1 MPVPSAFQTMNLAA
15 WTPSKALAARVAK
28 RKPNYF
34 IYLNLWPFV
43 TVMIALLFLFMPL
56 TVVDVSGI
64 AIDRPPARNAS
75 PQAHARR
82 EDSMHLV
89 ITRDGKFF
97 FSSSGD
103 TNFTRIEIQELT
115 PLLRDAEKN
124 AVEKKLYLD
133 ADARCRYIDVELAVE
148 QFRAAGITNIVI
160 MTENPPHVSTTSP

>member
-1 MPVPSAFQTMNLAA
+1 MSLSAWSPT
-15 WTPSKALAARVAK
+15 KALAARAAK
-28 RKPNYF
+28 RKSNYYL
-34 IYLNLWPFV
+34 YLNLWPFV

-56 TVVDVSGI
+56 TVVDGGGI
-64 AIDRPPARNAS
+64 SIDRPPARNAS

-103 TNFTRIEIQELT
+103 TDFTRIEVQELT

-124 AVEKKLYLD
+124 TAEKKLYLD
-133 ADARCRYIDVELAVE
+133 ADARCRYIDVEIAVDRL
-148 QFRAAGITNIVI
+148 RAAGIANLVI
-160 MTENPPHVSTTSP
+160 MAENPATASRTPP